1 MLKRLG
7 FFASGLLLSVSA
19 ISPAH
24 ATDYPDKQI
33 QFIVPN
39 GPGGGTDTFGRVL
52 AQKLSEVWNQR
63 VVVDNRPGAQAAIG
77 TALGAKAPP
86 DGYTLTIALTSSIA
100 LNPFLSKNLG
110 YDPLNDFVPVAIG
123 VRQPFLVVTSVNS
136 PYDSL
141 NQFSE
146 FAKKKTSPATF
157 ASTSS
162 QTELVGSLFGLITNT
177 KFLSVP
183 YKNAST
189 AVVELARGDVDM
201 MVASLPS
208 SIPLVNAGK
217 LKAIAVTGTARV
229 PALPNIKTSAESGYP
244 DFLADSW
251 YGVLA
256 PKGTPKEIVDK
267 LNKQINLILEMPDVQ
282 KTLATAGMTVAKG
295 TPEEFGAIMRADHKR
310 WGDVIA
316 RQKANK

>member
-1 MLKRLG
+1 MFKRLG
-7 FFASGLLLSVSA
+7 LITIIFLSLTSPYVCAS
-19 ISPAH
+19 
-24 ATDYPDKQI
+24 DYPDRQI

-39 GPGGGTDTFGRVL
+39 GPGGGTDTFGRVI
-52 AQKLSEVWNQR
+52 AQKLGEAWNQR
-63 VVVDNRPGAQAAIG
+63 VVVDNKPGAQAAIG

-100 LNPFLSKNLG
+100 INPFLSPNLG
-110 YDPLNDFVPVAIG
+110 YDPLNDFEPVAIG
-123 VRQPFLVVTSVNS
+123 VRQPFVVVTSVNS

-141 NQFSE
+141 KQFSE
-146 FAKKKTSPATF
+146 YSKKKKTPATF

-162 QTELVGSLFGLITNT
+162 QTDLVGTLFGLLTNT

-183 YKNAST
+183 YKNSST

-208 SIPLVNAGK
+208 AIPLVNAGK
-217 LKAIAVTGTARV
+217 LKAIAVTGDKRV
-229 PALPNIKTSAESGYP
+229 AALPDINTSAESGYP
-244 DFLADSW
+244 EFLADSW

-256 PKGTPKEIVDK
+256 PKGTPKDIVNK
-267 LNKQINLILEMPDVQ
+267 LNQQINKILDMPDVQ
-282 KTLATAGMTVAKG
+282 KTLAIAGMSVATG
-295 TPEEFGAIMRADHKR
+295 TPEEFGAIMRADHQR

-316 RQKANK
+316 RQKLNQ

>member
-1 MLKRLG
+1 MPKRLG
-7 FFASGLLLSVSA
+7 FIASVLILGLSTL
-19 ISPAH
+19 SPAH
-24 ATDYPDKQI
+24 ATNYPDRQI

-63 VVVDNRPGAQAAIG
+63 VVVDNKPGAQAAIG

-100 LNPFLSKNLG
+100 INPFLSPNLG

-141 NQFSE
+141 KQFSE
-146 FAKKKTSPATF
+146 FAKKKSSPATF

-162 QTELVGSLFGLITNT
+162 QTDLVGSLFGLLTDT

-229 PALPNIKTSAESGYP
+229 AALPNIKTSAESGYP

-267 LNKQINLILEMPDVQ
+267 LNAQINLILDMPDVQ
-282 KTLATAGMTVAKG
+282 KALATAGMTVAKG
-295 TPEEFGAIMRADHKR
+295 TPEEYGAIMRADHKR

>member
-7 FFASGLLLSVSA
+7 FIASGLLLSVSA
-19 ISPAH
+19 VSLVH
-24 ATDYPDKQI
+24 ATDYPDRQI

-77 TALGAKAPP
+77 TALGAKAAP

-100 LNPFLSKNLG
+100 INPFLSANLG

-141 NQFSE
+141 KQFSD
-146 FAKKKTSPATF
+146 FAKKKSSPATF

-162 QTELVGSLFGLITNT
+162 QTELVGSLFGLLTDT

-267 LNKQINLILEMPDVQ
+267 LNKQINLILDMPDVQ
-282 KTLATAGMTVAKG
+282 KSLATAGMTVAKG